1 MAGRVFTGNPG
12 GNPQPALRARAA
24 IAGFLKRHRQTVSA
38 SVPAHR
44 AAPAGDAGEPGAVPD
59 ACVLPAPARHD
70 DYPVYAVHFANRAS
84 GRYAAQSLAAMDD
97 EAVFRFACDALG
109 EGLGLGPREAAELTV
124 AILLRTPHNA
134 DGSELD
140 DAQIRSLSQD
150 ELRWILIADIARRDA
165 ETVLAAFDRGEETVC
180 PPQRDVEPLSDLLGL
195 PAFPEPD
202 RPGATAKGARE
213 PDGARMRERSAR
225 E

>member
-12 GNPQPALRARAA
+12 GNPQPELRARAA

-38 SVPAHR
+38 SLPAHR

-59 ACVLPAPARHD
+59 ACAPPPPAGHD
-70 DYPVYAVHFANRAS
+70 DYPVYAVHFANHAS
-84 GRYAAQSLAAMDD
+84 GRFAAQSPAAMDD
-97 EAVFRFACDALG
+97 EALFRFACNALG
-109 EGLGLGPREAAELTV
+109 EGLGLGPWEAAELMV
-124 AILLRTPHNA
+124 AILLRTPRNA

-140 DAQIRSLSQD
+140 GAQIRSLSQD
-150 ELRWILIADIARRDA
+150 ELRWILIADIARRGA

-180 PPQRDVEPLSDLLGL
+180 RPQRNVEPLSNLLGL

-202 RPGATAKGARE
+202 RPRGHSEG
-213 PDGARMRERSAR
+213 PQ
-225 E
+225 